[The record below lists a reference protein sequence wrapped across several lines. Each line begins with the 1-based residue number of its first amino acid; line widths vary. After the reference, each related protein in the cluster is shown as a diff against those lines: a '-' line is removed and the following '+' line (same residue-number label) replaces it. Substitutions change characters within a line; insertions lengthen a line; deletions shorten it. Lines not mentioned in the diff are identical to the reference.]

1 MRGDFSFEGL
11 DIKIDLLSY
20 GKYNDCGGMRTAMTK
35 MGRPKAENSKKKM
48 ISIRVDD
55 SLYARICAYAE
66 KHQQT
71 VTEVVLQGLD
81 KQLSKPE

>member
-1 MRGDFSFEGL
+1 MRGDFLFGGL

-20 GKYNDCGGMRTAMTK
+20 RKYNDYGGMRTAMTK

-55 SLYARICAYAE
+55 SMYARICDYAE
-66 KHQQT
+66 KHQLT
-71 VTEVVLQGLD
+71 VTEVVLQGLEE
-81 KQLSKPE
+81 KLSEPE